1 MRTYHDSARPINT
14 SSNPKEAHAQIDC
27 FCISEF
33 LFVLLCHGFFL
44 IFFLY
49 WSFVLSWVPFASLC
63 VWLEGE
69 DGRRAASVPARGLE
83 QITYDIKHMA
93 AVRKEK
99 RRETKKKCFL
109 QKKKEKE
116 KQSRAGSSRSSL
128 PLFFFVF
135 SHFSFLLSEFQARS
149 SSLMSVQLSNTETEM
164 FAACALS
171 SSQQSLCAF
180 LTERRTM
187 EAEI

>member
-109 QKKKEKE
+109 QKKKRKKSKAERVRPGAP
-116 KQSRAGSSRSSL
+116 SPFFSSSL
-128 PLFFFVF
+128 ATFL
-135 SHFSFLLSEFQARS
+135 FSFLSFRHDQVHSCQSNCQTQKQRCLPLVPFHPANKT
-149 SSLMSVQLSNTETEM
+149 SVP
-164 FAACALS
+164 F
-171 SSQQSLCAF
+171 
-180 LTERRTM
+180 
-187 EAEI
+187 

>member
-1 MRTYHDSARPINT
+1 
-14 SSNPKEAHAQIDC
+14 
-27 FCISEF
+27 
-33 LFVLLCHGFFL
+33 
-44 IFFLY
+44 
-49 WSFVLSWVPFASLC
+49 
-63 VWLEGE
+63 
-69 DGRRAASVPARGLE
+69 
-83 QITYDIKHMA
+83 MA
-93 AVRKEK
+93 AAQRQSQLEVWNRLHMILNTWQQLERRKGE
-99 RRETKKKCFL
+99 RQKKSVFSK
-109 QKKKEKE
+109 KKKEKE

-171 SSQQSLCAF
+171 SSQQNLCAF